1 MVYSYCRLLCYHI
14 TAGAIVRGM
23 SLSIL
28 KGKSK
33 NTLTL
38 KKKVEVIK
46 AAAESHVGVRRLAEQ
61 FNCGRTQISS
71 ILKSKEAILELY
83 ESNAGS
89 SSICMRKRVKSSE
102 FSEIN
107 EALHKWYLI
116 ACSKNIYPSGPQLCE
131 KAREIAQRLHVEGF
145 KASNGWIKKWKRRYN
160 VRYVKISGESADV
173 SGITVESWKERVCEL
188 IEGYAAEDIWNLD
201 ETGCFW
207 KALPDRGFAQKG
219 TSCHGGKKSKERMT
233 VAFLVNAAGSK
244 ETAIVIWKSAKP
256 RCFKSIDISNLPVLY
271 FSQPKAWMTA
281 DILVSVLT
289 KLNRKLS
296 SKGRNIILLMD
307 NAGCHPE
314 NAVKDRF
321 SNIKVI
327 FLPPNTTSKL
337 QPLDL
342 GIIQNFKVK
351 YRTLFLRFV
360 LSQIDACSKASE
372 VTKSLSILHSIRWVA
387 QAWDT
392 VSPETIRRCFRKAG
406 ILDDS
411 FSVPTRPHE
420 HDPFLDIDLNT
431 PEIENIESLM
441 EQIQPEGGI
450 CSSTEFIN
458 GDDDLV
464 TCFETDDDSWDQ
476 QFLTSLDSQS
486 ASSAPG
492 VSSDPKEEEEEEEE
506 LEPPQPK
513 VRKLSEA
520 ISHLEG
526 VREFLDNK
534 GHIAEATIVSSAVDK
549 LALLHCKTRQ
559 SHLDDYLLQS

>member
-1 MVYSYCRLLCYHI
+1 
-14 TAGAIVRGM
+14 M
-23 SLSIL
+23 SLSTL

-46 AAAESHVGVRRLAEQ
+46 VAVESRVGVRRLAEQ

-71 ILKSKEAILELY
+71 ILQNKKSILELY
-83 ESNAGS
+83 ESNASS
-89 SSICMRKRVKSSE
+89 SSICMRKRARFSE

-107 EALHKWYLI
+107 ETLHKWYLL

-131 KAREIAQRLHVEGF
+131 KAREIAQRLHIEGF
-145 KASNGWIKKWKRRYN
+145 KASNGWIDKWKRRYN

-173 SGITVESWKERVCEL
+173 SGVTVESWKERVCEL
-188 IEGYAAEDIWNLD
+188 VEGYAAEDIWNLD

-207 KALPDRGFAQKG
+207 RALPDRGFAQKG

-233 VAFLVNAAGSK
+233 VTFLVNAAGGK

-256 RCFKSIDISNLPVLY
+256 RCFKSIDISDLPVSY
-271 FSQPKAWMTA
+271 FSQPKAWMTG

-289 KLNRKLS
+289 KVNRKLS
-296 SKGRNIILLMD
+296 SKGRSIILLMD

-314 NAVKDRF
+314 HSVKDRF

-342 GIIQNFKVK
+342 GIIQNFKVH

-360 LSQIDACSKASE
+360 LSQIDACDKASE
-372 VTKSLSILHSIRWVA
+372 VVKSVSILHSIRWVA
-387 QAWDT
+387 QAWEA
-392 VSPETIRRCFRKAG
+392 VSAETIRRCFRKAG

-411 FSVPTRPHE
+411 FSVVTRPNE
-420 HDPFLDIDLNT
+420 HDPFLEIDSNT
-431 PEIENIESLM
+431 SEIESLM
-441 EQIQPEGGI
+441 EQIQPEGVT
-450 CSSTEFIN
+450 CSSVEFIN

-476 QFLTSLDSQS
+476 PFLASLDSTT
-486 ASSAPG
+486 G
-492 VSSDPKEEEEEEEE
+492 TSSDHGNEEEEEEEE
-506 LEPPQPK
+506 LGPPQPK
-513 VRKLSEA
+513 VKNLSEA

-526 VREFLDNK
+526 VREYLDSK
-534 GHIAEATIVSSAVDK
+534 GHLTEATIISSAVDK
-549 LALLHCKTRQ
+549 LALLHCKNRQ
-559 SHLDDYLLQS
+559 SRLDGYLLQS